1 MIKTAFLQEQ
11 IDYDGTQLQPHW
23 IYRNFGILGD
33 AVVAF
38 TGKVNVAIDKMV
50 DLTDVRANDGIY
62 SPRMLNFIVEHFH
75 TDLEMAVYRQLIL
88 MVAIKEELENYEI
101 VAQRVGDDLYIQRGK
116 LSVSIA
122 TSSVVSTLIH
132 VGLNIQTAGTPV
144 KTAGL
149 EELGVADMASFAENV
164 MLRYK
169 RELER
174 IYEARCKVRGIVVDG

>member
-1 MIKTAFLQEQ
+1 MIKTAFMKDQ

-23 IYRNFGILGD
+23 IYLNFGILGD

-38 TGKVNVAIDKMV
+38 AGEVNVTIEKMA
-50 DLTDVRANDGIY
+50 DLTDVRAKDGIY
-62 SPRMLNFIVEHFH
+62 SPRMLCFLVEHFD
-75 TDLEMAVYRQLIL
+75 TNLELAVYRQLIL
-88 MVAIKEELENYEI
+88 MVAVKEELENYEI
-101 VAQRVGDDLYIQRGK
+101 EVQRVGDDLYIKKGK

-132 VGLNIQTAGTPV
+132 VGLNIETEGTPV
-144 KTAGL
+144 KTVGL
-149 EELGVADMASFAENV
+149 KDLGIADIASFAENV

-174 IYEARCKVRGIVVDG
+174 IYDARCKVRGIVVDG